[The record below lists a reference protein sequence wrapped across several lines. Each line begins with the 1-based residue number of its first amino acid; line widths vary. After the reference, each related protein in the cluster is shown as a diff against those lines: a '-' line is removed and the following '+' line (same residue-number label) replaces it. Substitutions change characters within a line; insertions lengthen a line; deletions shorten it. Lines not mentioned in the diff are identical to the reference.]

1 MKHRGSE
8 NWIGYF
14 FLKLQYMQNDYQ
26 NSTKENKKISL
37 QEALVK

>member
-8 NWIGYF
+8 NWIGY
-14 FLKLQYMQNDYQ
+14 LKNYLHYMQNDYQ
-26 NSTKENKKISL
+26 NSTNENQEISL